1 MTATDISSATAA
13 PAAPDPA
20 CLQGSKVTC
29 TIGCNTQNNAIAFP
43 CCKYYMHIP
52 CVNKCLEY
60 LRKTAIK
67 YSKLFRPLCP
77 HYKRD
82 WIHWKDW
89 YRFITCTPKSY
100 DFPGLVYIPVHTYI
114 MQYIPGTY
122 IPDPTRAK
130 QWLVGYLDITESYD
144 GWLVGYMKI
153 TITDKKCR
161 VSGYAPSLWRETI
174 PLVQIRRCDS
184 RFNNLNFFEILV
196 ESAGFLVNRF
206 PFNDRSFPR
215 S

>member
-144 GWLVGYMKI
+144 GWLVGY
-153 TITDKKCR
+153 ITD
-161 VSGYAPSLWRETI
+161 
-174 PLVQIRRCDS
+174 PLGC
-184 RFNNLNFFEILV
+184 N
-196 ESAGFLVNRF
+196 
-206 PFNDRSFPR
+206 PFHTAH
-215 S
+215 

>member
-1 MTATDISSATAA
+1 
-13 PAAPDPA
+13 
-20 CLQGSKVTC
+20 
-29 TIGCNTQNNAIAFP
+29 
-43 CCKYYMHIP
+43 MHIP

-77 HYKRD
+77 HCKRD
-82 WIHWKDW
+82 LIHWKDW

-130 QWLVGYLDITESYD
+130 QWLVEYLDITESYD

-153 TITDKKCR
+153 TITDKKCW

-184 RFNNLNFFEILV
+184 RFNNLNKFEILDV
-196 ESAGFLVNRF
+196 CLICRFEPGGHFMRRKLRSSDDRNDLADTGIPFESTCTHRLWLLII
-206 PFNDRSFPR
+206 PYYYH
-215 S
+215 